1 MEDDDSHSSASS
13 SSGLHGDNDFYA
25 DVMRPPQDAK
35 QHPAAAN
42 DACDVLVEEIAH
54 SEDSDISD
62 EHQEDLAALG
72 GERVSAPIHEP
83 RASVVSLGRRVSPPH
98 SVSAALAS
106 REASP
111 VLSVVLDSEVA
122 SSVIEA
128 VEKRVGALQSKIE
141 AAKKDR
147 DAAAYAASRAE
158 QLEQDLSHERTL
170 VAELQRQR
178 GVLASELSGALAIQQ
193 QLQKQVADLRASK
206 GQNSSADTHEGADAK
221 FGVLETP
228 EATTT
233 TCARTLL
240 EDEMRNL
247 REALQ
252 TTSEKWRWAKIV
264 EESAGKPVSSIYE
277 EVLQLRAAN
286 KQLRDQRDAAML
298 ELSEA
303 KREVLVHVTNRL
315 EAEQAAET
323 LRQRLHVHVLDDAQA
338 RGSKKRTRDD
348 DDEETQHQERADY
361 KAQEIQNGVA
371 SLEAAFNRFKQL
383 KSQVAATVPMNE
395 EPVHV
400 SATRNRNQRELFAAE
415 GGARSGQRPGSVL
428 NSDFAVS
435 PSHIQ
440 ELRKERELRR
450 AAEEAAEAA
459 EQQLAEVVRRASQ
472 SVVNSECFAQTHTA
486 RKALETLLGWKVAS
500 VQRSP
505 DISSAYILRLIP
517 LHDPSCSG
525 LRSNAVGEEDV
536 SVTVCVTSDLLGDT
550 PSSKAEESS
559 SRSTARILECHFW
572 SDSEEVTAKY
582 AAKEGSVPVSKA
594 LFEILAAAN
603 HRAIRLDKARE
614 SARATAPPAPSAST
628 PQLPSCSF
636 VEQCA
641 AAQSRPVENIV
652 ADIAPPP
659 SLSPVLPQPK
669 PTVAETTIGL
679 LPTPPAMLQVV
690 VPTPVPATEPT
701 EADHQLEAVCT
712 KDTAVT
718 STSAAPE
725 MTLCIPQT
733 QQPEVE
739 VVPLAEADPPLPTA
753 PMVSSIPPEPT
764 AAPVAPEVAAAVQIA
779 REPAVEPVVEEVPQ
793 PEIIDDSTGHER
805 GGSEARVRRPMT
817 DTAAEVDPISIGA
830 GLLGVV
836 SAAPP
841 TAAVERTK
849 TLLVDEKAK
858 DKEEISRR
866 TTHPRRVIAGPPA
879 EATVTA
885 LANIVG
891 APTPSAVVAAAPS
904 LPPATTQREVHVEAA
919 PAQPLNSDSAPSQVD
934 TFDSFFAF

>member
-25 DVMRPPQDAK
+25 DVMRPPQSAK
-35 QHPAAAN
+35 PHSAAAN

-54 SEDSDISD
+54 SEDSYISD

-122 SSVIEA
+122 SSVIDA

-141 AAKKDR
+141 AARKDR

-178 GVLASELSGALAIQQ
+178 GVLASELSGALTIQQ
-193 QLQKQVADLRASK
+193 QLQKQLADMRASK
-206 GQNSSADTHEGADAK
+206 DQNSSVDIHEGGDANS
-221 FGVLETP
+221 GVLETP
-228 EATTT
+228 QATTT
-233 TCARTLL
+233 ACARSLL

-252 TTSEKWRWAKIV
+252 TISEKWRWAKIV

-286 KQLRDQRDAAML
+286 KQLRDQRDAAIL

-383 KSQVAATVPMNE
+383 KSQVTATVSMNE

-415 GGARSGQRPGSVL
+415 GGARSGQRPGSAL

-505 DISSAYILRLIP
+505 DIRSAYILRLIP

-525 LRSNAVGEEDV
+525 PRSNAVGEEDV

-628 PQLPSCSF
+628 PQPPSCSF

-641 AAQSRPVENIV
+641 AAHSRPVEHLV
-652 ADIAPPP
+652 AETTPPP

-690 VPTPVPATEPT
+690 VPTPVPATEPIVNT

-712 KDTAVT
+712 KDT

-725 MTLCIPQT
+725 VTLCIPQT
-733 QQPEVE
+733 QPEVE
-739 VVPLAEADPPLPTA
+739 VVPLAEAEPPVPTA

-764 AAPVAPEVAAAVQIA
+764 AAPVAPEVAAAVEIA

-793 PEIIDDSTGHER
+793 PEIIDDSTGRER

-817 DTAAEVDPISIGA
+817 DTAADVDPISIGA

-841 TAAVERTK
+841 STAVERTK

-891 APTPSAVVAAAPS
+891 APTPQRCCGRCTLAAAS
-904 LPPATTQREVHVEAA
+904 NNAT
-919 PAQPLNSDSAPSQVD
+919 
-934 TFDSFFAF
+934 